1 MDPTTIITT
10 IVLAMLPISE
20 LRGAIPFA
28 YLRGM
33 DIWLAASL
41 SIVFNALVA
50 PVVYIFLSS
59 LHKVFYKR
67 WNLYQKIFDKTVV
80 RARAKLQEKVNRYG
94 YWGIMLFVAVPLPV
108 TGAWTG
114 TLGAWV
120 LGLDKKKTMLA
131 VCGGVLIA
139 GIIVTTI
146 VMLGA
151 GMNSLFVKII

>member
-10 IVLAMLPISE
+10 MILAMLPISE

-33 DIWLAASL
+33 DIWLAALISVL
-41 SIVFNALVA
+41 FNALVV

-59 LHKVFYKR
+59 LHTVFYKR
-67 WNLYQKIFDKTVV
+67 WNWYKKLFDKTVV

-94 YWGIMLFVAVPLPV
+94 YWGIMLFVAIPLPV

-139 GIIVTTI
+139 GAIVTTI
-146 VMLGA
+146 VMLGV

>member
-50 PVVYIFLSS
+50 PVVYVFLSS

>member
-1 MDPTTIITT
+1 MDLTTIITT

-41 SIVFNALVA
+41 SILFNALVA
-50 PVVYIFLSS
+50 PVVYVFLSS
-59 LHKVFYKR
+59 LHKVFYKH
-67 WNLYQKIFDKTVV
+67 WLWYQKLFDKTVV
-80 RARAKLQEKVNRYG
+80 RARAKLQEKVNRFG

-139 GIIVTTI
+139 GAIVTTI
-146 VMLGA
+146 VMLGV